1 VTAPTST
8 DASHSSR
15 KGLQAVWRPA
25 LVLTQRF
32 RRETESAS
40 EDDKNGSRDQP
51 ADTTTGTESSD
62 VPISGKTGRLDGAF
76 VGLGI
81 TATTLGLCLLLF
93 FAYVYNFSGFQETR
107 QQRALLNEYTTSQR
121 EQLLSG
127 KALAEGKPAGI
138 LQIPNLG
145 LKQVVVH
152 GSTASDLLLGPGL
165 MPGTAQP
172 GSLGNAVIA
181 GHRRIAGAPF
191 ADLYRLRPGDHVIVT
206 TVHGRFVYQVE
217 RVGQARP
224 GAPDPIS
231 PNRHPELTLVT
242 SSPSL
247 AGGRLYVVAKL
258 LSTPVSVA
266 IPRSPPSVAER
277 GLQGD
282 SSADLP
288 AILLGLLLVI
298 VLIGTFL
305 AYRRWLDNRWAIY
318 LLTTPVAVAAAL
330 LWYAQLIR
338 LLPGTM

>member
-1 VTAPTST
+1 V
-8 DASHSSR
+8 SS
-15 KGLQAVWRPA
+15 PA
-25 LVLTQRF
+25 LALARRF
-32 RRETESAS
+32 RRQTGPAGEDGTNGSGNQDVAAANGAEAS
-40 EDDKNGSRDQP
+40 EV
-51 ADTTTGTESSD
+51 AAA
-62 VPISGKTGRLDGAF
+62 GKAARLDGAF

-81 TATTLGLCLLLF
+81 TATTVGLCLLLF
-93 FAYVYNFSGFQETR
+93 FAYVYAFSGFQEAR
-107 QQRALLNEYTTSQR
+107 QQHALLNEYNTSQR
-121 EQLLSG
+121 AQLLSG
-127 KALAEGKPAGI
+127 KDLAAGQPAGI
-138 LQIPNLG
+138 LQIPDLG
-145 LKQVVVH
+145 LKQVVVR

-181 GHRRIAGAPF
+181 GHRSIAGAPF
-191 ADLYRLRPGDHVIVT
+191 ANLYRLRAGDHVIVT
-206 TVHGRFVYQVE
+206 TVQGRFVYQVD

-247 AGGRLYVVAKL
+247 SGGRLYVVAKL
-258 LSTPVSVA
+258 LSTPVRVA
-266 IPRSPPSVAER
+266 IPRRPPSVAER
-277 GLQGD
+277 GLHGD

-288 AILLGLLLVI
+288 AILLGLLLGV
-298 VLIGTFL
+298 VLLGTFL
-305 AYRRWLDNRWAIY
+305 AYRKWRDNRWSIY